1 MESILA
7 IKTKE
12 YMAAA
17 NEADKLAYDIQKLE
31 ANAKLHATENDAL
44 RRQLRETESRH
55 ASLQIEFDRTA
66 ENIRTAR
73 TQASI
78 FQQQQEELRLVI
90 DEKSRAITQADSLRR
105 TLESENQDLK
115 QQIGKLWG
123 DVEEAERGRRRESER
138 AAQL

>member
-1 MESILA
+1 M
-7 IKTKE
+7 
-12 YMAAA
+12 
-17 NEADKLAYDIQKLE
+17 
-31 ANAKLHATENDAL
+31 
-44 RRQLRETESRH
+44 
-55 ASLQIEFDRTA
+55 
-66 ENIRTAR
+66 
-73 TQASI
+73 
-78 FQQQQEELRLVI
+78 VI